1 MIRARG
7 DSFRYGERTILDGV
21 DLDVRAGEFVGL
33 LGPNGAGK
41 TTLLSVLCGDLDGWQ
56 GTVELD
62 RVPLQEIARPDLAL
76 RRSVMPQFSEFP
88 FSYLVHDIVM
98 MGRSPHPR
106 GPEDA
111 ILVEAAMERTEVTGL
126 ADREVTALSGGE
138 RSRVTLARV
147 LAQDTPYVFL
157 DEPTAAL
164 DICHQER
171 TMEICQELAAA
182 GCAVVAVMHDVG
194 LAAACCDRIA
204 LLSAGKLVAVGDP
217 EDVITEGNLTS
228 VYGWPIDVITLST
241 GDLVVLPRR
250 PWNPTRDE
258 RRTPCP
264 EMQHR

>member
-7 DSFRYGERTILDGV
+7 VSFRYGERTILDGV

-62 RVPLQEIARPDLAL
+62 RVPLQDIARPDLAL

-126 ADREVTALSGGE
+126 ADREVTALSGG
-138 RSRVTLARV
+138 RTL
-147 LAQDTPYVFL
+147 P
-157 DEPTAAL
+157 
-164 DICHQER
+164 
-171 TMEICQELAAA
+171 
-182 GCAVVAVMHDVG
+182 
-194 LAAACCDRIA
+194 
-204 LLSAGKLVAVGDP
+204 GDP
-217 EDVITEGNLTS
+217 CPGIGPGHPLCVS
-228 VYGWPIDVITLST
+228 RRAHCCSRHLSSGT
-241 GDLVVLPRR
+241 HHGDMPGIGCSGMRSGCG
-250 PWNPTRDE
+250 DA
-258 RRTPCP
+258 
-264 EMQHR
+264 